1 MLMNIPAN
9 DISRGSYG
17 IMRVRQTLAGAYEI
31 MMASAYQRA
40 ENLRARRSGR
50 YTSLRNDHTTRE
62 EWSVLASVMG
72 VTQETIN
79 HRRLVA
85 EVHAQGTLH
94 RMLGLTPAPSHP
106 EQSGVAE
113 VWRADESDSVHSA
126 TPPRRKRKPSRQN
139 PAKELDEEEEEES
152 RYRISKD
159 GAGPPTKRR
168 RVGGPVDGHTVFTTD
183 DDEDDPE
190 ASDESDDPDGSFEVG
205 EVKERGG
212 GKNRRDSAERRSYWL
227 SKGIGPPE
235 DSD

>member
-1 MLMNIPAN
+1 
-9 DISRGSYG
+9 
-17 IMRVRQTLAGAYEI
+17 
-31 MMASAYQRA
+31 
-40 ENLRARRSGR
+40 
-50 YTSLRNDHTTRE
+50 
-62 EWSVLASVMG
+62 VLASVMG

-113 VWRADESDSVHSA
+113 VWRADESDSVRSV

-139 PAKELDEEEEEES
+139 PAKDPDEEEGEES

-159 GAGPPTKRR
+159 GAGPPIKRR

-235 DSD
+235 DSN